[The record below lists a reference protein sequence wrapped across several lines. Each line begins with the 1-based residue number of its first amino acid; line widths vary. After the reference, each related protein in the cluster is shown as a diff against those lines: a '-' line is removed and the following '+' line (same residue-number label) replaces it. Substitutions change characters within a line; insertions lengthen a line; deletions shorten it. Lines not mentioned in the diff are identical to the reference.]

1 MSSLPID
8 RERFSFDYIETLCDV
23 LHDLPTKDIDGVLRL
38 LERAFVERRQVFIA
52 GNGGSAATAS
62 HMANDL
68 AKGVAEVGGRGFR
81 AIALSDNVPL
91 ITAIANDK
99 SYEEIFADQLSMLG
113 QAGDVLIVISG
124 SGNSTNIVRA
134 VEVAQHIQITTI
146 ALLGMGGGQVAKM
159 ADISVIVPSDDYG
172 PIEDIHMVLDH
183 LFTAYLCHWLATG
196 CRDAG

>member
-1 MSSLPID
+1 MHTLSTD
-8 RERFSFDYIETLCDV
+8 RERFSLDYVETLCDV
-23 LHDLPTKDIDGVLRL
+23 LRDLPMKDLTLALRL
-38 LERAFVERRQVFIA
+38 LERAFTERRQIFIA

-68 AKGVAEVGGRGFR
+68 AKGIAEVGGRGFR

-99 SYEEIFADQLSMLG
+99 SYDEIFAYQLSTLG

-124 SGNSTNIVRA
+124 SGNSANIVRA
-134 VEVAQHIQITTI
+134 VEVAQHMQITTI
-146 ALLGMGGGQVAKM
+146 ALLGMGGGRAAKM

-196 CRDAG
+196 CRDAS